1 MNTFHL
7 GSCDDY
13 TNSRPS
19 RWDFRHRHYVRPLYA
34 YPVGIRKADFVRQ
47 ARTSHYTL
55 NTWHPTISQAAFRHC
70 PSYGFVRQAVA
81 VFTIL
86 ATDAALC
93 RCGSLLS
100 MPRVALCRLMPGKV
114 GLCHRI
120 RFCDTYA
127 GVAFNIHHCLHTPP
141 FVAQALRHSWTAYYC
156 VYPNSQLTPIT
167 LLRHG

>member
-55 NTWHPTISQAAFRHC
+55 NTWYPTISQAAFRHC

-86 ATDAALC
+86 TTDAPIVIATERAILV
-93 RCGSLLS
+93 RPRHRHATNYAIGHESDFMLSHWLREQPHTFGWLSAHTAGRRVYCGHMARFRYVS
-100 MPRVALCRLMPGKV
+100 PRTVL
-114 GLCHRI
+114 
-120 RFCDTYA
+120 F
-127 GVAFNIHHCLHTPP
+127 
-141 FVAQALRHSWTAYYC
+141 SAY
-156 VYPNSQLTPIT
+156 
-167 LLRHG
+167 R

>member
-86 ATDAALC
+86 TTDAPIVIATERAILV
-93 RCGSLLS
+93 RPRHRHATNYAIGHESDFMLS
-100 MPRVALCRLMPGKV
+100 HWLREQPYTHSVGYPPTPRGGVCIV
-114 GLCHRI
+114 GMWLVFGTSAREPSS
-120 RFCDTYA
+120 F
-127 GVAFNIHHCLHTPP
+127 
-141 FVAQALRHSWTAYYC
+141 Q
-156 VYPNSQLTPIT
+156 PIGED
-167 LLRHG
+167 R